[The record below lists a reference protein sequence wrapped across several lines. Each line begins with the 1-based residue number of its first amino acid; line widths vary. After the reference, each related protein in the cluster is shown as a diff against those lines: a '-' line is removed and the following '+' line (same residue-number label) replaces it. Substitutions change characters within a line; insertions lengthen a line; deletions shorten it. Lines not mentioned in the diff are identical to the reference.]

1 MTISLSPVTR
11 DNWLEALELKVKPE
25 QAGFV
30 PSVAISLAKV
40 HIKPDGDSVEYL
52 PFAIYHEETM
62 VGFMMHAFVEETTD
76 MYWINGFLIDA
87 NYQGK
92 GYGKAALQQMIAYI
106 TNRFSGCQEIRL
118 TVYPDNHSAYKL
130 YQNLGFEEIGE
141 WHGEEVVLRLP
152 CKTA

>member
-11 DNWLEALELKVKPE
+11 DNWLEVLELKVKPE

-62 VGFMMHAFVEETTD
+62 VGFMMHA
-76 MYWINGFLIDA
+76 A
-87 NYQGK
+87 
-92 GYGKAALQQMIAYI
+92 
-106 TNRFSGCQEIRL
+106 
-118 TVYPDNHSAYKL
+118 
-130 YQNLGFEEIGE
+130 
-141 WHGEEVVLRLP
+141 
-152 CKTA
+152 